1 MKRMPL
7 ATIVFAAG
15 MILATAAYA
24 DAEHKHD
31 APKPEAGASHDTQCC
46 KPDPKDIK
54 WIHEGADHRHEH
66 AHAPTKPTAKK
77 SARKPARDTSQAA
90 K

>member
-1 MKRMPL
+1 M
-7 ATIVFAAG
+7 VFAAST
-15 MILATAAYA
+15 ILATAAHA

-31 APKPEAGASHDTQCC
+31 APKPEAGASHNHETNCC

-54 WIHEGADHRHEH
+54 WIHEGADHQHQH
-66 AHAPTKPTAKK
+66 GQAAKKPAAKK
-77 SARKPARDTSQAA
+77 SARKPAGDSSQTA